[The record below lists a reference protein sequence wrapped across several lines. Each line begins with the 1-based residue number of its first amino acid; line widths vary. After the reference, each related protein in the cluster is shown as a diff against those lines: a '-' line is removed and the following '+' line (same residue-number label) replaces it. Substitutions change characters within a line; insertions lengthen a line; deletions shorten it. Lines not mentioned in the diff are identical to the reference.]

1 MPSDCWLCV
10 HCDRPEI
17 VEMMRFVEEKS
28 PVMHIDVIA
37 TEISQCLRDSFPDDQ
52 DEMTEDLIKQHVARH
67 VVTPVASIT
76 RITRDLLDICETL
89 RPSQTALERRRNE
102 PPPQRK
108 RRKKAQKMEETPTQ
122 EQEEDEVES
131 IAGSSMEGG
140 ERCSEE
146 EIGMYLRTVNQV
158 MQIYRLHGKMLQPPN

>member
-76 RITRDLLDICETL
+76 RNTRDLLDICETL
-89 RPSQTALERRRNE
+89 RPSQAALERRRNE

-108 RRKKAQKMEETPTQ
+108 RRKKAVTLPQPEQ

-131 IAGSSMEGG
+131 IAGSSIEGG

-158 MQIYRLHGKMLQPPN
+158 MQIYRLHGKMQQPPN